1 MKAVK
6 FSNRLKA
13 KYAILAHFHRY
24 GHKNLEVRVK
34 DKKVYVLTNR
44 ESEFMSLG
52 EPADAPDLT
61 EVEELYRGAAVRR
74 FKA

>member
-1 MKAVK
+1 MRAVK

-13 KYAILAHFHRY
+13 KYAILAQFHRN
-24 GHKNLEVRVK
+24 GNKNLEVRVK
-34 DKKVYVLTNR
+34 DKKVYVLTDK

-52 EPADAPDLT
+52 EPANAPDLT